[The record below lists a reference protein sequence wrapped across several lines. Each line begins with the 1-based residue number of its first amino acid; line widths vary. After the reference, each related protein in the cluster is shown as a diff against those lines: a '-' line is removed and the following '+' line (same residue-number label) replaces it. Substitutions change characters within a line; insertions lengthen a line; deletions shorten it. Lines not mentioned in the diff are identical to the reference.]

1 MGFRDSYGIR
11 PLVLGSRLSDKGSG
25 RDYMMASESVALK
38 CLGYKNIV
46 DVLPGQAVIIQ
57 RGHEPV
63 FFDIQKQ
70 KAYSPDIF
78 VRLLQTART
87 NHSNYPPNNR
97 STSISPAPTQSS
109 TISPSLAR
117 VKTWAQNSP
126 PLSAPPSCPLS

>member
-38 CLGYKNIV
+38 RLRYKNIV
-46 DVLPGQAVIIQ
+46 DVLPGQAVVIQ

-63 FFDIQKQ
+63 FFEIQKQ

-87 NHSNYPPNNR
+87 NHTNNPLTTGIRLFRPPRLN
-97 STSISPAPTQSS
+97 P
-109 TISPSLAR
+109 
-117 VKTWAQNSP
+117 
-126 PLSAPPSCPLS
+126 